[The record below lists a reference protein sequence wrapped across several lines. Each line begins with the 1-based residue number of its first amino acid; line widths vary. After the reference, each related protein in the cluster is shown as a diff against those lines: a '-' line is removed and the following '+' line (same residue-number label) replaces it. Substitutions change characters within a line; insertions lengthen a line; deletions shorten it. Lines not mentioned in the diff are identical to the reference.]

1 MASVLGISTT
11 LVSIG
16 VELFPKRRRF
26 SFSKLFDDEDNE
38 DDEEEEFDE
47 DLRCRKRDLLFE
59 DDDDDSRVELG
70 LLDILLVDFIVLGGE
85 LGEYSIFCTRLRLL
99 DKISETFSK

>member
-1 MASVLGISTT
+1 MVVST
-11 LVSIG
+11 LVSVG

-38 DDEEEEFDE
+38 DEEEEFDE

-59 DDDDDSRVELG
+59 DDDSRVEFG
-70 LLDILLVDFIVLGGE
+70 LLDILLVDFIVLGE
-85 LGEYSIFCTRLRLL
+85 LGE
-99 DKISETFSK
+99 